1 LITFRVAAFSDLDVA
16 TLYAWMALRQRV
28 FVVEQ
33 NAAYQDADGVDRH
46 ASHVLAFDGDLLVA
60 GARVIPAG
68 VLYADAAIGRV
79 VCAPEARGTGLG
91 RRLMDEALAHLRA
104 RWGDVPVHI
113 SAQAYLHDFYAS
125 LGFVVDGEGYL
136 EDGIPHWPMTRP
148 ASAWHPTSA

>member
-1 LITFRVAAFSDLDVA
+1 VLTFRVLAFRDLDTA

-33 NAAYQDADGVDRH
+33 SAAYQDADGVDLD
-46 ASHVLAFDGDLLVA
+46 AWHVLAYHNDVLVA

-68 VLYADAAIGRV
+68 VLYDDAAIGRV
-79 VCAPEARGTGLG
+79 VCAPEARGQGVG
-91 RRLMDEALAHLRA
+91 RAVMHAALAHLRA
-104 RWGDVPVHI
+104 LWGPVAVHI
-113 SAQAYLHDFYAS
+113 SAQAYLREFYAS

-148 ASAWHPTSA
+148 ASAWDVA

>member
-1 LITFRVAAFSDLDVA
+1 MVTFRVRAFRDLDVDA
-16 TLYAWMALRQRV
+16 LYAWMALRQRV

-33 NAAYQDADGVDRH
+33 NAAYQDADGVDPG
-46 ASHVLAFDGDLLVA
+46 AWHVLAYDGDTLVA

-79 VCAPEARGTGLG
+79 VCAPEQRAHGVG
-91 RRLMDEALAHLRA
+91 RAVMHEALDVLRTL
-104 RWGDVPVHI
+104 WGEVAVHI
-113 SAQAYLHDFYAS
+113 SAQAYLRAFYES

-148 ASAWHPTSA
+148 ATAWSAS